1 MDMDLAKLFELDKLA
16 KNEARRFSRR
26 RHLHEVI
33 INAKGR
39 TFTGIVGPRGAGKT
53 VLLRQF
59 ALAGADFFYLSLDT
73 FPGADL
79 FALAKTLAEKY
90 GVKTLLLDE
99 IHFFRG
105 YESAL
110 KRIFDFLDLR
120 VIFTSSV
127 ALSLFESAQDLS
139 RRVRLRYLYPFSFRE
154 YLYFRESVLT
164 DPLKL
169 GDIAR
174 GAWTPGH
181 MKQAYLFDEYL
192 QGGLLPFSLE
202 EPAVLPA
209 LENILEKIITRD
221 IPGASGLRSDEID
234 SIRKLVRFAGRS
246 APEDINYSTIS
257 RNIGVT
263 KYKAE
268 QYVRLLEKSFVLN
281 PVPPAGTNV
290 LREPKVLMCV
300 PFRLLY
306 RGYEDAVGGL
316 REDFVAQ
323 ALKMRCGT
331 IHYLKST
338 RGEKT
343 PDFLVEEEGKEFV
356 VEVGGKGKGR
366 SQFKG
371 YRAESK
377 LILSHSS
384 DDAGIK
390 KPLFLLGFAP
400 DPL

>member
-1 MDMDLAKLFELDKLA
+1 MEMDLTRLFELDKLA
-16 KNEARRFSRR
+16 KAEAKRFDKRR
-26 RHLHEVI
+26 LLY
-33 INAKGR
+33 NAILKTKGR

-59 ALAGADFFYLSLDT
+59 AHDEADSFYLSLDT
-73 FPGADL
+73 FSGADL
-79 FALAKTLAEKY
+79 FALAKTLVEKY

-99 IHFFRG
+99 IHFLKNF
-105 YESAL
+105 ESAL
-110 KRIFDFLDLR
+110 KSIFDFLELR

-127 ALSLFESAQDLS
+127 ALSLYESAQDLS
-139 RRVRLRYLYPFSFRE
+139 RRVRLRHLYPFSFRE
-154 YLYFRESVLT
+154 YLYFKESVLPA
-164 DPLKL
+164 PLTL
-169 GDIAR
+169 GEIAL

-181 MKQAYLFDEYL
+181 LRQGCLFDEYL
-192 QGGLLPFSLE
+192 KGGLFPFALE
-202 EPAVLPA
+202 EPDTLPV

-221 IPGASGLRSDEID
+221 IPAAAGLRSDEID
-234 SIRKLVRFAGRS
+234 SIRNLVKFAGRS
-246 APEDINYSTIS
+246 AAEDINYSTLS
-257 RNIGVT
+257 RNLGIT

-281 PVPPAGTNV
+281 PVLPAGTNV

-306 RGYEDAVGGL
+306 RSYEEAVGGL

-323 ALKMRCGT
+323 ALRIRCGALQ
-331 IHYLKST
+331 YLKST
-338 RGEKT
+338 RGGKT
-343 PDFLVEEEGKEFV
+343 PDFLVEEDGKEFV

-371 YRAESK
+371 YRAGSK
-377 LILSHSS
+377 LILSHTA
-384 DDAGIK
+384 DAAGIK

-400 DPL
+400 DPQ

>member
-1 MDMDLAKLFELDKLA
+1 M
-16 KNEARRFSRR
+16 
-26 RHLHEVI
+26 RH
-33 INAKGR
+33 
-39 TFTGIVGPRGAGKT
+39 
-53 VLLRQF
+53 
-59 ALAGADFFYLSLDT
+59 
-73 FPGADL
+73 
-79 FALAKTLAEKY
+79 
-90 GVKTLLLDE
+90 
-99 IHFFRG
+99 
-105 YESAL
+105 
-110 KRIFDFLDLR
+110 
-120 VIFTSSV
+120 
-127 ALSLFESAQDLS
+127 
-139 RRVRLRYLYPFSFRE
+139 LYPFSFRE

-169 GDIAR
+169 DDIAR

-181 MKQAYLFDEYL
+181 MRQGYLFDDYL
-192 QGGLLPFSLE
+192 KGGLFPFSLE
-202 EPAVLPA
+202 EPAVLPV

-221 IPGASGLRSDEID
+221 IPGVAGLRSDEID
-234 SIRKLVRFAGRS
+234 SIRNLVRFAGRS
-246 APEDINYSTIS
+246 APEDMNYSTIS
-257 RNIGVT
+257 RNLGVT

-281 PVPPAGTNV
+281 PVLPAGTNV

-323 ALKMRCGT
+323 ALKMRCGAL
-331 IHYLKST
+331 HYLKST

-343 PDFLVEEEGKEFV
+343 PDFLVEEDGKEFV

-371 YRAESK
+371 YRAGSK
-377 LILSHSS
+377 LVLSHSA
-384 DDAGIK
+384 DAAGIK

-400 DPL
+400 DPQ